1 MTLQRVF
8 QIVLSLV
15 LLAVVAVVEMTL
27 DPDAWGW
34 TLFVAGVIGSFVAA
48 IAEEVVRRRRATA
61 DAL

>member
-1 MTLQRVF
+1 MF

-15 LLAVVAVVEMTL
+15 LLAVVAVVEITL

-34 TLFVAGVIGSFVAA
+34 TLFVAGVVGSSAA
-48 IAEEVVRRRRATA
+48 AVGEEVVRRLRRRRAGE